1 MDPYYGQTFAKA
13 LHATKEL
20 APDADAPA
28 IVPAIVLRLEKDVF
42 DKLNAAAARRGI
54 SRRKLV
60 RKIITTIVHDGLFNA
75 VLDDGVEP

>member
-1 MDPYYGQTFAKA
+1 MDPYGQTFAKA

-20 APDADAPA
+20 DA
-28 IVPAIVLRLEKDVF
+28 PAIVLRLEKDVW
-42 DKLNAAAARRGI
+42 DKLSAAAARRGI

-60 RKIITTIVHDGLFNA
+60 RKIITTIVHDSLFNA

>member
-1 MDPYYGQTFAKA
+1 MDPYGQTFAKA
-13 LHATKEL
+13 LHTTKEL

-28 IVPAIVLRLEKDVF
+28 IVLRLEKDVW
-42 DKLNAAAARRGI
+42 DKLSAAAARRGI